1 MAQSCPTLRDPM
13 ETVAHQAPLS
23 MEFFRQEYCSW
34 LPFPTPESL
43 PDPTI
48 EPASFVSPVLV
59 GRFFTTAPPGK
70 PTREGNS
77 KNIERYNREPNRI
90 SKNENYKVR
99 DLKIYILLNRINRSL
114 STAEEKIIESIDT
127 RI

>member
-1 MAQSCPTLRDPM
+1 MCSVAQSCPTLRDPM

-48 EPASFVSPVLV
+48 EPASFVSPVLADRLCQCATWAR
-59 GRFFTTAPPGK
+59 G
-70 PTREGNS
+70 
-77 KNIERYNREPNRI
+77 
-90 SKNENYKVR
+90 
-99 DLKIYILLNRINRSL
+99 IYMC
-114 STAEEKIIESIDT
+114 
-127 RI
+127 

>member
-1 MAQSCPTLRDPM
+1 MCVCSVAQSCPTLCEPM

-34 LPFPTPESL
+34 LPFSTPGSL
-43 PDPTI
+43 PDPRI

-59 GRFFTTAPPGK
+59 GRFFTTEPPGK
-70 PTREGNS
+70 PKIEGNS
-77 KNIERYNREPNRI
+77 KNIGRYNREPNRI

-99 DLKIYILLNRINRSL
+99 DLKIYIY
-114 STAEEKIIESIDT
+114 
-127 RI
+127 